1 MAFKGFEK
9 IILNY
14 DGMDIVKAIRVI
26 MKNADKLLLLAHLF
40 GNNGNIFTNLLY
52 F

>member
-14 DGMDIVKAIRVI
+14 DGMEFARWQDTCYYEKC
-26 MKNADKLLLLAHLF
+26 
-40 GNNGNIFTNLLY
+40 
-52 F
+52 

>member
-14 DGMDIVKAIRVI
+14 DGMDCVKAIRVI

-52 F
+52 S

>member
-1 MAFKGFEK
+1 MMAWN
-9 IILNY
+9 LQ
-14 DGMDIVKAIRVI
+14 DGKIRVI